1 MAYYYSESKKA
12 FYTDELFKVSSMPND
27 VIKLTDTQYQEAL
40 AMVNMQQ
47 KDITVVGSKLVYVD
61 RVPPVKTWDDIR
73 SERNRL
79 LDKSDYTQMLD
90 WPGDKAAV
98 WAEYRQELRDITENF
113 ETPDDVVWPTPPE

>member
-47 KDITVVGSKLVYVD
+47 KDITVVGGKPVYVD
-61 RVPPVKTWDDIR
+61 RVPPAKTWDDIR
-73 SERNRL
+73 SKRNYL
-79 LDKSDYTQMLD
+79 LSQSDYTQMLD
-90 WPGDKAAV
+90 WPGDKAV

-113 ETPDDVVWPTPPE
+113 KTPDDVVWPTPPE